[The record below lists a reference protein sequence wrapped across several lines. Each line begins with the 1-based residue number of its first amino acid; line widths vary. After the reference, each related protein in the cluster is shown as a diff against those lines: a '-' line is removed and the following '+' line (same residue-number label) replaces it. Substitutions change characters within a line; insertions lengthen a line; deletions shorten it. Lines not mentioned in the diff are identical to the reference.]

1 MEMQKEFLE
10 MIKEDVARIE
20 DEVSNGNDES
30 RWNLFRELDGRYQVC
45 IKDYYRGMW
54 ESSHSGDKLWFPQL
68 KEKPAYVLDNLK
80 LVKSKLETFR
90 FQANAINLP
99 QLPTTQVNVNNN
111 INISITF
118 EEVREKIEDMTSL
131 TNEETEE
138 VLAKISEIEEVVKSD
153 DKKKTKWE
161 KIKPVLVWLADKS
174 LDIGTALLPLLLKI

>member
-10 MIKEDVARIE
+10 MIKEDIARIE

-138 VLAKISEIEEVVKSD
+138 VLAKISEIEEVVKSN

-174 LDIGTALLPLLLKI
+174 CDVGTALLPLLLNI

>member
-10 MIKEDVARIE
+10 MIKEDIARIE

-99 QLPTTQVNVNNN
+99 QLPATQVNVNNN

-131 TNEETEE
+131 TNEETKEI
-138 VLAKISEIEEVVKSD
+138 LAKISEIEEVVKSN

-161 KIKPVLVWLADKS
+161 KVKPVLVWLADKS
-174 LDIGTALLPLLLKI
+174 CDVGIALLPLLLKI